1 MTPKP
6 KYISEEIKEIS
17 QFVAELPFHKL
28 DKSVPTEYFSNL
40 ENEVLAQVALHK
52 VSSKASN
59 PSITPSEYFHD
70 LEDKI
75 FDKINQKPVSKVKIY
90 ALRPLLKIAASILVI
105 FMVLYWGFNDNSSLK
120 TPEDYDIVNAYL
132 EFSIDEIELD
142 DLVSKGI
149 LDEEIINN
157 YAYDGMI
164 DYDQIS
170 ETDLIE

>member
-1 MTPKP
+1 MTQKP
-6 KYISEEIKEIS
+6 IYILDEIKEIS
-17 QFVAELPFHKL
+17 QLVAELPFHEL

-40 ENEVLAQVALHK
+40 EKEVMAQVALHK
-52 VSSKASN
+52 VSSKATN
-59 PSITPSEYFHD
+59 PSITPSEYFLG

-75 FDKINQKPVSKVKIY
+75 VDKINQKPASKVKIY
-90 ALRPLLKIAASILVI
+90 SLRPLLKIAAALFVI
-105 FMVLYWGFNDNSSLK
+105 SMVFYWGFNDNSSLK
-120 TPEDYDIVNAYL
+120 TPEDYDLVNAYL
-132 EFSIDEIELD
+132 EYSIDEIELE

-170 ETDLIE
+170 ETDLNE